1 MKQKIMKIFQKHKK
15 KKMMTLKND
24 DLKKLL
30 RNLNNKEKY
39 SAFDRDDFDY
49 YVIRDIENL
58 VDEVSEEDYYKPILV
73 KNS

>member
-1 MKQKIMKIFQKHKK
+1 MKIFQKHKK

-58 VDEVSEEDYYKPILV
+58 VDEVSEEDYYKLILV

>member
-1 MKQKIMKIFQKHKK
+1 MKIFQKHKK

>member
-1 MKQKIMKIFQKHKK
+1 MKIFQKHKK
-15 KKMMTLKND
+15 KKMMTLKNH
-24 DLKKLL
+24 DLKNLL

>member
-1 MKQKIMKIFQKHKK
+1 MKIFQKHKK

-24 DLKKLL
+24 DLKNLL

>member
-1 MKQKIMKIFQKHKK
+1 MKIFQKHKK

-58 VDEVSEEDYYKPILV
+58 VHEVSEEDYYKPILV